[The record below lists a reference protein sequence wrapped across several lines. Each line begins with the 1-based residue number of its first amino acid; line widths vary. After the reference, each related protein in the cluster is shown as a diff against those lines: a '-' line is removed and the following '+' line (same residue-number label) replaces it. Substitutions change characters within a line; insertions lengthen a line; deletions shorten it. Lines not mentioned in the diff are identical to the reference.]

1 MDRKD
6 LKRKA
11 KINLKTHYLFYL
23 VLCILLATFTS
34 IFSDSLSFIKFRLDN
49 GQVYYEDALDM
60 GSLDDVFNHILNEDI
75 EAGKEEA
82 LRNKEKYAET
92 DHKVFGRKNGIIA
105 SWLNYIGS
113 GNILIS
119 ITSGINSI
127 IKSEKASI
135 AVLVFLAVLLKFSW
149 WFVFENILVIGVI
162 RMFLEGRTY
171 RDLDILRL
179 SFLRESGNLINAA
192 LAMALKYILTLL
204 WSLTIVGGFIKYYS
218 YFLVPYI
225 LAENPSI
232 KPREAINLSREMM
245 DGHKWELFLID
256 ASFILWRILDGL
268 SFGLIGVLYVNP
280 YKMCTNCEFYA
291 VLRNTARP
299 SELNDFYL
307 YEKADTYLI
316 RKAYP
321 EYQDLI
327 RKLPKKTNSREEGL
341 IGFLGKNFGL
351 SIGPQDIRNKM
362 AEERRIDNAL
372 ESLVPIIDG
381 DAYPI
386 KLSSFYKENI
396 KRLPRLDLRDYMR
409 TYSLSSLAVIFFVFS
424 FIGWI
429 WEISLRLI
437 TDGIL
442 INRGSLHGP
451 WIPIYGFGGLSI
463 LLILYRYR
471 NNIYKHFVYS
481 MVVAGILEYSA
492 SLMLETIH
500 HGKKWWDYS
509 GYFLNLNGRVTLE
522 GLIAFAIGGI
532 LAACFVGPLIDDFLK
547 KRNKRNVR
555 LICILI
561 GLLFLADTGY
571 STIHPNQGKGITD
584 YK

>member
-135 AVLVFLAVLLKFSW
+135 AILVFLAVLLKFSW

-291 VLRNTARP
+291 ALRNTARP

-532 LAACFVGPLIDDFLK
+532 LAAYFVGPLIDDFLK